1 MSHSCALMYEKYL
14 GEFRFSFCG
23 SSCGTTG
30 RETMLVLLSKNVSV
44 QLTKVEAVKASRQA
58 ALALYEFAR
67 VHVVICVN
75 KESCRPSC
83 SAF

>member
-1 MSHSCALMYEKYL
+1 
-14 GEFRFSFCG
+14 
-23 SSCGTTG
+23 
-30 RETMLVLLSKNVSV
+30 V

-75 KESCRPSC
+75 EESCRPSC
-83 SAF
+83 SAFWVIAKDN